1 MKHSLFNIDTK
12 TLDNG
17 EYILSWYQKITTLI
31 PRPAWRRFLR
41 LPAKSVETWHPF
53 MFRVLVKENGFEI
66 GPGDGVYHN
75 VQLKRRDI
83 PSEYI
88 ETSKTKGVT

>member
-12 TLDNG
+12 RLDNG
-17 EYILSWYQKITTLI
+17 EYILSWYQKIMTLT

-53 MFRVLVKENGFEI
+53 TFRVLVKEDGFEI
-66 GPGDGVYHN
+66 GPGDGTYYN
-75 VQLKRRDI
+75 GQLQRRDI
-83 PSEYI
+83 PSGYV
-88 ETSKTKGVT
+88 ETVKNGTT